1 MAARITA
8 VVPCYEAG
16 DLLLRAI
23 DSLRRQTLPPVEIIV
38 VDDGSL
44 GADTVRALERA
55 DAVPTVRVIRLEHND
70 GVANA
75 RNVALDEAQGDHA
88 VFLDADDLFTA
99 PSLEAFAAA
108 LARSHGTDF
117 TYPTVTCFGNRTNTF
132 PPPPFNAYLLHH
144 INICPIS
151 AMVTR
156 RAIDSGVRFDPSID
170 VGHEDWDYW
179 LRLTADGFLG
189 VAAPDATLLYRRIG
203 FTRMDLGNQIAGG
216 FDTVL
221 RNLRPEVF
229 DPQRLARIK
238 QVWAPALSLLDDRG
252 AALLDG
258 QTCIDAE
265 VVSPTHAD
273 EARGRYVV
281 VGDMD
286 PDGDP
291 TLVEDVLSLADG
303 VQPPRWVVT
312 LRTHAARMGT
322 SSAPLRT
329 TDLRDG
335 WVRDEDIR
343 SVACRRGEAITGPT
357 GEVDTERLL
366 SDLRVASV
374 RAPQEILWRAPC
386 GFTRRRTE
394 ATDPAPT
401 NAERAEG
408 WAQEALDT
416 LPTAT
421 PWRVAGTGG
430 GLFRDPPASTTV
442 ALLWVDDENGGRSLY
457 AFDEGL
463 PAGSRVVSRG
473 PELMSAATAGAEALL
488 RCLDHRTGRRLIA
501 TEPLPQGVTAE
512 AVVGYVPLDLLPGA
526 APLVAHDAMGQR
538 LLGANIEVS
547 APDEVL
553 GDHLL
558 RPIIGGRRLWRLHD
572 IASRRHFYGFSP
584 ASFSAFGQ
592 PPDGP
597 LGVLLAQ
604 PAADDDCHPLRL
616 LLDADGRFAGLAR
629 ASGAPDG
636 LRLGPVGAWLYT
648 HPAAGRTEMT
658 TAWNGARSSMII
670 RTIPNEG
677 GDEGF
682 VQYEHLGYAPS

>member
-23 DSLRRQTLPPVEIIV
+23 DSLRGQTLPPVEIIV
-38 VDDGSL
+38 VDDGSR
-44 GADTVRALERA
+44 GADTIRALERA
-55 DAVPTVRVIRLEHND
+55 DAVPTVRVIRLEHNH

-75 RNVALDEAQGDHA
+75 RNVALDQAQGDHA

-99 PSLEAFAAA
+99 SSLEAFAAA

-117 TYPTVTCFGNRTNTF
+117 TYPTVTCFGNRTDTF
-132 PPPPFNAYLLHH
+132 APPPFNAYLLHH

-216 FDTVL
+216 FERML
-221 RNLRPEVF
+221 RELRPEVF
-229 DPQRLARIK
+229 DPQRLARVK
-238 QVWAPALSLLDDRG
+238 QVWAPAVSVLDDRG
-252 AALLDG
+252 AAILDG

-265 VVSPTHAD
+265 VVSPARAD
-273 EARGRYVV
+273 EARGRYVIAGNV
-281 VGDMD
+281 DSSV
-286 PDGDP
+286 DP

-303 VQPPRWVVT
+303 AQPPRWVVT
-312 LRTHAARMGT
+312 LRTNAVRIGT
-322 SSAPLRT
+322 SSGPLHA
-329 TDLRDG
+329 TDLRNG

-343 SVACRRGEAITGPT
+343 SAACRRTEVVTGPT
-357 GEVDTERLL
+357 GEMDMQQLL
-366 SDLRVASV
+366 DALRVASV

-386 GFTRRRTE
+386 GFAQGPTG
-394 ATDPAPT
+394 PANPTPT

-421 PWRVAGTGG
+421 PWRVSGTGS
-430 GLFRDPPASTTV
+430 GLFRERPASTT
-442 ALLWVDDENGGRSLY
+442 ATLLWVEDENGGRALY
-457 AFDEGL
+457 TFQEGL

-473 PELMSAATAGAEALL
+473 PELMSTATAGAEPLL

-547 APDEVL
+547 APDEIP

-616 LLDADGRFAGLAR
+616 LLDADGRFAGLAH

-636 LRLGPVGAWLYT
+636 LRLGPVSAWLYT

-658 TAWNGARSSMII
+658 TAWNGARSSMIV
-670 RTIPNEG
+670 RTIMDEG

-682 VQYEHLGYAPS
+682 VQYEQLGYAPS